1 MSTLSFT
8 GKYRSFILKDGD
20 LSMNIKNY
28 NVGTLNDYYIFPS
41 NPYFTTVQD
50 MINKLPSNFY
60 NLTYKLN
67 FNYSWQGTFI
77 YGYCQVY
84 LNSSILVSRDSER
97 TVNRTIEIPSLQS
110 VNLKAVG
117 GTNDKPADC
126 TYPIRVTIEVI
137 IEISVFID
145 SYCLSNF
152 ENNICQTYCGAN
164 QDLCIPLSLNYCFN
178 TITPFT
184 SKIFNGDFCP
194 NFIQTALSQGK
205 GSLVYDRKINQFC
218 KSMGVTP
225 SNYKEVT
232 TGAGKDPNLDIK
244 IKQLCAC
251 HFDQEVYDNYY
262 NQLIQLYPQLANLAT
277 KQCLFP
283 ECTGVNLYK
292 SYTMLNANV
301 CPNISCINVSTL
313 NNNGTISGGVTIDQS
328 NYCKS
333 VFEGSTGPQCTTN
346 LDCPS
351 NAKCIRESCVPVQS
365 CVFSSDCE
373 VNQKCYNQTCV
384 SKEYCM
390 SNRDCSNLQKCK
402 NNVCVPLDSCTS
414 DQECATGQTC
424 INNLCSVPKSNLPW
438 IIGGSIGAVVVLVIV
453 IILGI
458 LFFKKK

>member
-1 MSTLSFT
+1 
-8 GKYRSFILKDGD
+8 
-20 LSMNIKNY
+20 
-28 NVGTLNDYYIFPS
+28 
-41 NPYFTTVQD
+41 
-50 MINKLPSNFY
+50 
-60 NLTYKLN
+60 
-67 FNYSWQGTFI
+67 
-77 YGYCQVY
+77 
-84 LNSSILVSRDSER
+84 
-97 TVNRTIEIPSLQS
+97 
-110 VNLKAVG
+110 
-117 GTNDKPADC
+117 
-126 TYPIRVTIEVI
+126 
-137 IEISVFID
+137 
-145 SYCLSNF
+145 
-152 ENNICQTYCGAN
+152 
-164 QDLCIPLSLNYCFN
+164 
-178 TITPFT
+178 
-184 SKIFNGDFCP
+184 
-194 NFIQTALSQGK
+194 
-205 GSLVYDRKINQFC
+205 
-218 KSMGVTP
+218 MGVTP